1 MAEALALLHLCPE
14 KGLYSFIR
22 AVNSLPVLSVNE
34 ERKLARRY
42 RKHNDLDA
50 ARQLV
55 MSNLRYIVRVACGF
69 SGYDL
74 PQTGLIQGA
83 TSA

>member
-14 KGLYSFIR
+14 KGLSSFIR